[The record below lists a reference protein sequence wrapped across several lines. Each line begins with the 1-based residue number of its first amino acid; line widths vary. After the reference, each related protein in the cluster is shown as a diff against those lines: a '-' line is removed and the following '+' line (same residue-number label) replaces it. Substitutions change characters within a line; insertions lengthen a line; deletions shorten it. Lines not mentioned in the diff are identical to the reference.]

1 MWEKNKEYYKAAL
14 ELCDEFDLKGKN
26 LLYTSSNT
34 YMFSSMNK
42 AGELGIRLSKEDRAT
57 FHSAYT
63 NAPFISYG
71 AALKE
76 HVFVPKELLEDAASL
91 ADWLQKGFHYVN
103 TLKPK

>member
-1 MWEKNKEYYKAAL
+1 MWETNKEHYKVAV
-14 ELCDEFDLKGKN
+14 ELCTDFELKGKN

-42 AGELGIRLSKEDRAT
+42 AGELGVRLSKEDRAE
-57 FHSAYT
+57 FHAAYT
-63 NAPFISYG
+63 DAPFISYG

-76 HVFVPKELLEDAASL
+76 HVFIPQDLLEDAASL
-91 ADWLQKGFHYVN
+91 AKWIQKGFVYVN